1 MIIIILLSLDVEK
14 VGTVCVVVIWEG
26 GKQDRFV
33 GSAKTH
39 AEGRILVCRLA
50 GLSYPPGDDV

>member
-33 GSAKTH
+33 GSAKN
-39 AEGRILVCRLA
+39 ACR
-50 GLSYPPGDDV
+50 GSDSGVPPGGAVLSARR